1 MFSGV
6 RRCLE
11 KKKMIRRMVARE
23 GWYADVPAEEWME
36 DPELADDGATVVMRD
51 GVVLCHEEDGTMI
64 VSCGGLLARVPPGT
78 NPARIVWRRR
88 RA

>member
-1 MFSGV
+1 
-6 RRCLE
+6 
-11 KKKMIRRMVARE
+11 MIRRMVSRE

-36 DPELADDGATVVMRD
+36 DPELVVDDDGDVVMRD
-51 GVVLCHEEDGTMI
+51 GVVLCHEENGTMI

-78 NPARIVWRRR
+78 NTSHIAWRHR